1 MYHTLCPPSVQTMS
15 VKLSTTCLMLKNQ
28 QIPIYRHGNEYL
40 LFSFAYVYGSSA
52 KYICKF
58 FVGRT
63 DREQIRSRINNN
75 DCRTFRPRRPLS
87 TAYRTVLYAVD
98 KGLRGRNVLQS
109 LLLILLRICSRSV
122 RPIST
127 K

>member
-1 MYHTLCPPSVQTMS
+1 MTASEQRGEHVTVRGSDNGGDTDGIQAT
-15 VKLSTTCLMLKNQ
+15 
-28 QIPIYRHGNEYL
+28 
-40 LFSFAYVYGSSA
+40 FATYFLD
-52 KYICKF
+52 YI
-58 FVGRT
+58 GRT

-75 DCRTFRPRRPLS
+75 DCRTFC
-87 TAYRTVLYAVD
+87 THVAVLYAVD